1 MKQQN
6 NKLVFPKR
14 MDVWQEYRDAIS
26 KESIRSSSW
35 FNDDRKIKSYIN
47 DINNVDKNILSK
59 FDFLRNLQLAEIS
72 LIDEDNSKSLEQ
84 SYKMLKFNL
93 PNLNE
98 NFLNV
103 IDEDIEKTESIK
115 KSWHFIDV
123 ETKDLNLEKIGNYY
137 NDKNKF
143 RDKIQKSIN
152 DNEYKIQMFPQVAN
166 EKLKKLHNAIDKSK
180 SIEEWRFIELLKQR
194 VDDTFDFKIVFYIF
208 AIALG
213 VCAIVAIICVILF
226 LVL

>member
-59 FDFLRNLQLAEIS
+59 FDFLRNLKLAEIS
-72 LIDEDNSKSLEQ
+72 LIDEDNSNSLEQ